1 MITNIVS
8 LVSLEVATATSTIL
22 LGALA
27 LHCLWKSRQYC
38 HLPQPPPSSFVFGHL
53 FDTWARLAHW
63 GTRGDYPQ
71 PFLSWTEQYGGVIYL
86 RQFLEHAVL
95 VTDPVALQHILVA
108 NGTNYPR
115 QPIAMDYTRDVV
127 LGESLI
133 SVDGK
138 KHDVYRKYLNPMFAV
153 SKLKTFVKIFNEQTQ
168 LVCQTVL
175 DPACDTNAPVNL
187 SNMLTKMMLSI
198 TGLTVLGYDFN
209 KSPTAL
215 EAYEQSMLPIT
226 PLVLVGTFTIP
237 GFLSF
242 PIPSLVKRRNAQAA
256 LKKILMLVIH
266 DKLAAPNSDQPKD
279 LLDMILPHAS
289 TDEAIPH
296 TLTFMTAGHDT
307 TSSTL
312 AFVFSTL
319 ASYPQVVAAIRAEY
333 EKITAVYGSLGSWE
347 ALAELEY
354 THAVIQ
360 ETLRLNAV
368 AFSTVQ
374 RVSLAN
380 DNVAMSNGSS
390 VFIPKG
396 TTVVI
401 SIAAMHR
408 NSKYWTNPTDFIPER
423 FVDGTPEW
431 NADLALRGGKP
442 HVFHFMPFSMGS
454 KNCIGQRFAMAAAQL
469 IVATLVSIYD
479 FKPTDLRQEFSG
491 VSLRPVNVEM
501 TVRRVGAPSS

>member
-1 MITNIVS
+1 M
-8 LVSLEVATATSTIL
+8 
-22 LGALA
+22 
-27 LHCLWKSRQYC
+27 
-38 HLPQPPPSSFVFGHL
+38 P
-53 FDTWARLAHW
+53 
-63 GTRGDYPQ
+63 
-71 PFLSWTEQYGGVIYL
+71 
-86 RQFLEHAVL
+86 
-95 VTDPVALQHILVA
+95 
-108 NGTNYPR
+108 
-115 QPIAMDYTRDVV
+115 
-127 LGESLI
+127 
-133 SVDGK
+133 VDGK

-187 SNMLTKMMLSI
+187 SNSCEISLPSRRLISFVVLTKMMLSI

-390 VFIPKG
+390 VFIPKVRPQQPG
-396 TTVVI
+396 RLKHSLVGHN
-401 SIAAMHR
+401 SGHQHCR
-408 NSKYWTNPTDFIPER
+408 NASQLQVLDESNR
-423 FVDGTPEW
+423 FHSRT
-431 NADLALRGGKP
+431 LRGW
-442 HVFHFMPFSMGS
+442 HTRME
-454 KNCIGQRFAMAAAQL
+454 R
-469 IVATLVSIYD
+469 
-479 FKPTDLRQEFSG
+479 
-491 VSLRPVNVEM
+491 
-501 TVRRVGAPSS
+501 

>member
-1 MITNIVS
+1 MIINIVS

-390 VFIPKG
+390 VFIPKVRPQQPG
-396 TTVVI
+396 RLKHSLVGHN
-401 SIAAMHR
+401 SGHQHCR
-408 NSKYWTNPTDFIPER
+408 NASQLQVLDESNR
-423 FVDGTPEW
+423 FHSRT
-431 NADLALRGGKP
+431 LRGW
-442 HVFHFMPFSMGS
+442 HTRME
-454 KNCIGQRFAMAAAQL
+454 R
-469 IVATLVSIYD
+469 
-479 FKPTDLRQEFSG
+479 
-491 VSLRPVNVEM
+491 
-501 TVRRVGAPSS
+501 